1 MPTLQD
7 YCNEHIDA
15 LLAYNQANMAWDE
28 YNDEPFIEIPH
39 FAELLDHNIPDTISR
54 GHIIQAFT
62 DENYYLGFV
71 MAMMWGKIDK
81 RRNQIPG
88 NIRTTRAYQAF
99 SSNPEIIDHVL
110 RQVKDLI
117 IAGQYEEAYNGLLGG
132 QFQING
138 VGESF
143 FTKILCF
150 LSQSLDEPQNLLIYD
165 RWTRLVHLHL
175 MLDNNVNPNGFYT
188 NNKIIKIATVGG
200 VYANNNQ
207 RYNAYHHYC
216 NSMAQLAEGILNEND
231 PISPFK
237 LEAYLFGQDIDVDIN
252 NNPRYWYKNNFTEE
266 YLPQFL

>member
-1 MPTLQD
+1 MPPILQ
-7 YCNEHIDA
+7 YCTENIEA
-15 LLAYNQANMAWDE
+15 LRAYNQANMQWGQ
-28 YNDEPFIEIPH
+28 YNKDPFKQIPQ
-39 FAELLDHNIPDTISR
+39 FAAVLRHIPPAISR
-54 GHIIQAFT
+54 GNIIQTFKD
-62 DENYYLGFV
+62 DEYYKGFV
-71 MAMMWGKIDK
+71 MAMMWG
-81 RRNQIPG
+81 
-88 NIRTTRAYQAF
+88 NIRKTRAYQAF
-99 SSNPEIIDHVL
+99 SSNPEYIDNAL
-110 RQVKDLI
+110 RHVKDLI

-175 MLDNNVNPNGFYT
+175 MLDNNVNPYGFYT

-216 NSMAQLAEGILNEND
+216 NSMAQLADGLLNEND

>member
-15 LLAYNQANMAWDE
+15 LRAYNQANMQWGQ
-28 YNDEPFIEIPH
+28 YNVAPFNQIHQFAAVLGHIPP
-39 FAELLDHNIPDTISR
+39 AISR
-54 GHIIQAFT
+54 GNIIQTFM

-71 MAMMWGKIDK
+71 MAMMWG
-81 RRNQIPG
+81 
-88 NIRTTRAYQAF
+88 NIRKTRAYQAF
-99 SSNPEIIDHVL
+99 SSNPDIIDHVL

-117 IAGQYEEAYNGLLGG
+117 IAGQYEEAYNGFLGG
-132 QFQING
+132 QFHING

-175 MLDNNVNPNGFYT
+175 MLDNNVNPNVFYT

-200 VYANNNQ
+200 VYADDDQ

-216 NSMAQLAEGILNEND
+216 NSMAQLADALSNENH

-237 LEAYLFGQDIDVDIN
+237 LEAYLFGKSLKLVVNKN
-252 NNPRYWYKNNFTEE
+252 NHNPRFWYKNNFIHQ
-266 YLPQFL
+266 YLPRFR